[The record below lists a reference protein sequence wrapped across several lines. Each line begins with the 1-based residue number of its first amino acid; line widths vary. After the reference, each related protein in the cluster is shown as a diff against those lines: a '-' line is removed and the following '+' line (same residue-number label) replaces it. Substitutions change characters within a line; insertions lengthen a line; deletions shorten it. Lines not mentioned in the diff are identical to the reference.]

1 MRYILDLDSEH
12 RVLSAKID
20 SYYVEEQV
28 RTNKLPSG
36 CLMDY
41 KFIDGEFIYA
51 PVADIAKKIT
61 PLKNN
66 TD

>member
-28 RTNKLPSG
+28 RTDQLPLGS
-36 CLMDY
+36 LMDY
-41 KFIDGEFIYA
+41 KFIDGEFIYS
-51 PVADIAKKIT
+51 PVADIAKNIP